1 MAESESIPLSE
12 QMAGR
17 VMRLNDL
24 RRETLLKI
32 NLGMNEISGIGREL
46 VGKRRAFMVKAKVDG
61 DSDSLKKYFPEGLL
75 LVIVLDEAV
84 SELGVEQL
92 RVGYTGVGYT
102 DPGHL
107 AEGFELIDI
116 CDNGGRT
123 LIRGE
128 MDLAS
133 GEVKFINGEE
143 KYQSNKAGERVGI
156 LVKESRYSKERNDGL
171 PFVVKDLTDRNFEE
185 IVDQGTGKLW
195 SEEKCKRIDEQRR
208 KAVLGNL
215 LVLDEVDN
223 SAVDSWVSLLRDG
236 DPGDF
241 FNQVWQLVEGL
252 EAVEGSKGG
261 VGDRKG
267 KLSQGGAEVLVKRKI
282 EQILGYIDKLPN
294 IGKLPNIAKGG
305 IELYVET
312 DLAYGIKDKRL
323 TYLFNTPRKSEPGYL
338 VIKLGY
344 DNQRFENPLEID
356 VMAVSGEVGSLQ
368 IEEEALIE
376 NEDLNLARVL
386 SLLGRR
392 EE

>member
-195 SEEKCKRIDEQRR
+195 SEEKCKRIDEQYR
-208 KAVLGNL
+208 KAVLRNL

-252 EAVEGSKGG
+252 EPVEGSKGG

-267 KLSQGGAEVLVKRKI
+267 KLSQGGAEVLVKRKF
-282 EQILGYIDKLPN
+282 EQILGYIGK
-294 IGKLPNIAKGG
+294 GKLPNVAKGD
-305 IELYVET
+305 IQLYVET
-312 DLAYGIKDKRL
+312 DLAYGIKDERL
-323 TYLFNTPRKSEPGYL
+323 TYLFNTPRKTKPGYL
-338 VIKLGY
+338 EIKLGY
-344 DNQRFENPLEID
+344 DSQRFENSLEVD
-356 VMAVSGEVGSLQ
+356 VIVVSGEVGSLQ
-368 IEEEALIE
+368 KEEALIE
-376 NEDLNLARVL
+376 NENLNLARVL
-386 SLLGRR
+386 SLLERR